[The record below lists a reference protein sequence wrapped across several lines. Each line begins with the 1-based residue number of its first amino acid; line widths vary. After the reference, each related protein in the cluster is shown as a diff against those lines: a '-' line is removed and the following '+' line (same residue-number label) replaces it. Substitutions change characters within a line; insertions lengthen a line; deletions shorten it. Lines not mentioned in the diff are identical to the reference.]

1 MWFSKSDK
9 ELEQEFKSNLNV
21 GLSSKQAKE
30 RLVKNGKN
38 ELLKPKNKHWI
49 LIFLVSLLN
58 PLSLIL
64 IIEGIT
70 SVIIEKVVN
79 NRIYVIDFIV
89 ILCIVLLNAFI
100 QTIEQ
105 IRAKKSL
112 DSLKKWQFQ

>member
-1 MWFSKSDK
+1 MWFNKSDK
-9 ELEQEFKSNLNV
+9 ELEQEFRSNLNV

-30 RLVKNGKN
+30 RLIKNGKN
-38 ELLKPKNKHWI
+38 ELPKPKNKHWI
-49 LIFLVSLLN
+49 LIFLVSLLD

-64 IIEGIT
+64 IIARVT

-100 QTIEQ
+100 QTLEQ
-105 IRAKKSL
+105 IKARKSL